1 MSFFMFT
8 FVKRMDALLFVPE
21 QADGSSKCD
30 KVSKIKIGI

>member
-21 QADGSSKCD
+21 QADGIASVIRCQK
-30 KVSKIKIGI
+30 